1 MELIIKQ
8 GGLVRCIYDET
19 IELTQLGTPVI
30 NRGSYVEPAADGQW
44 TADLSPVNGPLL
56 GPFSHRS
63 AALTAE
69 RDWLNQHWLLSG
81 P

>member
-1 MELIIKQ
+1 MELIINQ
-8 GGLVRCIYDET
+8 AGLVRCIYTET
-19 IELTQLGTPVI
+19 IDLTQLGALVI

-56 GPFSHRS
+56 GPFSRRS
-63 AALTAE
+63 GALAAE
-69 RDWLNQHWLLSG
+69 HDWLNQHWLFSS